1 MAAGQLSRWKKIMKA
16 YWAAWWHPF
25 MNQVSFYDLE
35 EAYLRAMGKKP
46 KSLFKSGLFPR
57 FWPEEDALY
66 NPVLS

>member
-1 MAAGQLSRWKKIMKA
+1 
-16 YWAAWWHPF
+16 

-46 KSLFKSGLFPR
+46 QSLFKSGLFPR